1 MPVPGNRYAELVDR
15 ALQSYNKRKF
25 KTADEFNKAFKEYVE
40 WNESNPYQ
48 QLKAKKQT
56 GGENDKDSKETVIL
70 RRPLSIYGLC
80 NFLNV
85 SCGWFQTNYKILQNK
100 GEQRTE
106 EENLLL
112 RAEECAI
119 AIIEHDQFE
128 GAAVGMYS
136 QQLMSRA
143 LGLADKTDLTSD
155 GEALKPATII
165 NISKD
170 PRCE

>member
-1 MPVPGNRYAELVDR
+1 MPVTGNRYAELVDR
-15 ALQSYNKRKF
+15 MLLSYKMRKF
-25 KTADEFNKAFKEYVE
+25 KTAEEFNKAFKEYVE

-48 QLKAKKQT
+48 RLKAKNQS
-56 GGENDKDSKETVIL
+56 GGENDKNTKETEIL
-70 RRPLSIYGLC
+70 RRPLSMYGLC
-80 NFLNV
+80 NFLGV
-85 SCGWFQTNYKILQNK
+85 SLGWFKSSYKILQSK
-100 GEQRTE
+100 GEQRSE

-112 RAEECAI
+112 QAEECAI

-155 GEALKPATII
+155 GEAIKPATII